1 MPGFPLAI
9 NTISDAWT
17 TPLERSIK
25 RLSKLGYRQFDVMV
39 SPAHLD
45 TENLTPPDLRRM
57 RQLMSDEGVSICS
70 LTLQSLDHNL
80 ASPRAEIR
88 EMTLGFKKKILNIAA
103 DLDIPGIVLVSG
115 RYNPLNPPPRTQME
129 GWLRDSLNRII
140 PYAERVGVKLFL
152 ENIPMGVLP
161 TAKLIM
167 EWIAEFD
174 SPALTVCYD
183 VSNAQFIK
191 EDPAEGVR
199 TVASRLDLL
208 HLSDTPFESW
218 KHDPIGS
225 GTVDHAA
232 VAQALRDIDYKG
244 MSSLEILLPN
254 PDPVLVANHK
264 VLNGMGWEA
273 LSPQY

>member
-1 MPGFPLAI
+1 MAGFPLAI

-17 TPLERSIK
+17 VPLDQSIK

-45 TENLTPPDLRRM
+45 TENLTPPDIRGL
-57 RQLMSDEGVSICS
+57 RQLMADEGVQICS

-88 EMTLGFKKKILNIAA
+88 EMTLGFKRRILNLAA
-103 DLDIPGIVLVSG
+103 ELDIPGVVLVSG
-115 RYNPLNPPPRTQME
+115 RYNPLNPPPRANLE
-129 GWLRDSLNRII
+129 RWLRESLERIL
-140 PYAERVGVKLFL
+140 PYAERVGVKFFL

-161 TAKLIM
+161 TAKLMM
-167 EWIAEFD
+167 EWIAEFN

-183 VSNAQFIK
+183 VSNAHFIN

-199 TVASRLDLL
+199 LVSSKLDLL
-208 HLSDTPFESW
+208 HLSDTTSSAW
-218 KHDPIGS
+218 KHDPIGT

-232 VAQALRDIDYKG
+232 VARVLKEIDFKG
-244 MSSLEILLPN
+244 MSALEILLPN
-254 PDPVLVANHK
+254 PDPVIVANHARLAK
-264 VLNGMGWEA
+264 MGWEA
-273 LSPQY
+273 LRARP

>member
-1 MPGFPLAI
+1 MVGFPLAI

-17 TPLERSIK
+17 TPLQQSIK
-25 RLSKLGYRQFDVMV
+25 RLSKLGYGQFDVMV

-45 TENLTPPDLRRM
+45 TENLTPPDLRRL
-57 RQLMSDEGVSICS
+57 RQLIADEGVRICS

-88 EMTLGFKKKILNIAA
+88 EMTLGFKKRILNIAA
-103 DLDIPGIVLVSG
+103 DLDIPGIVIVSG
-115 RYNPLNPPPRTQME
+115 RYNPLNPPPRAQLE
-129 GWLRDSLNRII
+129 GWLRESLDRII

-167 EWIAEFD
+167 GCIAEFN
-174 SPALTVCYD
+174 SSALTVCYD

-199 TVASRLDLL
+199 TVASKLDLL
-208 HLSDTPFESW
+208 HLSDTPLESW
-218 KHDPIGS
+218 KHDPIGT
-225 GTVDHAA
+225 GTIDHAA
-232 VAQALRDIDYKG
+232 VAQALRDVDYKG

-254 PDPVLVANHK
+254 PDPVVVANHG
-264 VLNGMGWEA
+264 VLAGMGWDA
-273 LSPQY
+273 LCPQA